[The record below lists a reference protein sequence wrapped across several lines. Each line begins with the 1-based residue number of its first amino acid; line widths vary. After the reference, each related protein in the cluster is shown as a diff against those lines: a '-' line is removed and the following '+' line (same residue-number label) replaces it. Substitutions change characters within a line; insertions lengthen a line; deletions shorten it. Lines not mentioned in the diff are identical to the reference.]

1 MSTDN
6 KNILLIFL
14 LAADLFLGIM
24 FFSTTN
30 DNKEYDNERKLKSKP
45 NIYTN
50 IVEKN
55 NEIIEEEKDI
65 EVEPIVFD
73 NLTYNQLVTKLNNS
87 LNDDLSNKG
96 DLIASYSLELNVDPY
111 LVTAIMLHETGCEWG
126 CSYLVKA
133 CNNVGGQVGYGCNGF
148 SYFETLDDGI
158 RAMIY
163 NVYSNYFVYGLTTA
177 ELMNPKY
184 AESPTW
190 GYNVNRYIEKIRNN

>member
-14 LAADLFLGIM
+14 VAANLFLAIM
-24 FFSTTN
+24 LFSTSN
-30 DNKEYDNERKLKSKP
+30 DDTKYDNERNLKSKP

-55 NEIIEEEKDI
+55 NDIIEEEIDV

-73 NLTYNQLVTKLNNS
+73 NLTYSQLVTKLNKS
-87 LNDDLSNKG
+87 LNDDLGNKG
-96 DLIASYSLELNVDPY
+96 DLIASYALELNVDPY
-111 LVTAIMLHETGCEWG
+111 LVTAIMLQETGCKWG

-148 SYFETLDDGI
+148 SYFDTLDDGI
-158 RAMIY
+158 KAMIY
-163 NVYSNYFVYGLTTA
+163 NVYSNYYAYGLTTA

-184 AESPTW
+184 AEDAGWS
-190 GYNVNRYIEKIRNN
+190 YNVNRYIEEIRNN